1 MAIINVLIFP
11 AGEVNSI
18 ELHDALSTCFNIRVF
33 GASSIE
39 RHGGFVFENYISG
52 LPFINDSGFI
62 KAFNQ
67 IISDNHIDVVI
78 PTHDTVAKFLSEN
91 MENIGA
97 RVLVADK
104 RTTAI
109 CRDKCLMYEM
119 LADTDFVP
127 KVYAATPSEFPVFI
141 KPREGQ
147 GGVGARCIRA
157 PNELPEDLTPYVVC
171 EYLPGDEYTVDC
183 LTDGN
188 GNLIV
193 VSPRSRKRMM
203 AGVCVAGSTEPLT
216 DDIKQ
221 MAEEINRRLSFL
233 GLWYFQVKKDV
244 SGRWKLLEI
253 SARCAGSM
261 CLTRARGLNLPLM
274 SVYVAMG
281 LPVSAMPNQCSVTMD
296 RSLISRYKIDYQW
309 DKAYIDFDDTIVVR
323 GKVNLRAIWF
333 LYQCKN
339 ENKQVVLLTK
349 HKDEIAAT
357 LEKYAIPAGLF
368 SSIVLLEP
376 SASKWSAIDPLKAIF
391 IDNAFQE
398 RADVAKRLGIPVF
411 DVDGIEVLM
420 DWRV

>member
-1 MAIINVLIFP
+1 
-11 AGEVNSI
+11 
-18 ELHDALSTCFNIRVF
+18 
-33 GASSIE
+33 
-39 RHGGFVFENYISG
+39 
-52 LPFINDSGFI
+52 
-62 KAFNQ
+62 
-67 IISDNHIDVVI
+67 
-78 PTHDTVAKFLSEN
+78 
-91 MENIGA
+91 
-97 RVLVADK
+97 
-104 RTTAI
+104 
-109 CRDKCLMYEM
+109 
-119 LADTDFVP
+119 
-127 KVYAATPSEFPVFI
+127 
-141 KPREGQ
+141 
-147 GGVGARCIRA
+147 
-157 PNELPEDLTPYVVC
+157 
-171 EYLPGDEYTVDC
+171 
-183 LTDGN
+183 
-188 GNLIV
+188 
-193 VSPRSRKRMM
+193 
-203 AGVCVAGSTEPLT
+203 
-216 DDIKQ
+216 
-221 MAEEINRRLSFL
+221 
-233 GLWYFQVKKDV
+233 
-244 SGRWKLLEI
+244 
-253 SARCAGSM
+253 
-261 CLTRARGLNLPLM
+261 M